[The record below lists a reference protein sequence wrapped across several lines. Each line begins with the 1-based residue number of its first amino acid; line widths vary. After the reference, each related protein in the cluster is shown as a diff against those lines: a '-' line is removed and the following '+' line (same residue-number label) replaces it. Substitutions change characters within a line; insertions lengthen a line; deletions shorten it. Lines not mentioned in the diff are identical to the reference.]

1 MVSDKVTIPFI
12 AGSVVGA
19 TLGLAG
25 CGLNSGV
32 AAAPSTTASPTAAA
46 TAALPPMKQFR
57 IGWPNGPTKDCT
69 IDGTRVTC
77 VKSMAGLSSAEVYT
91 GTVTGTL
98 SGLTVTG
105 TSTTHQRYREE
116 GDPECIVEL
125 DETEP
130 VEYVFSLDGT
140 VMMHGGPADYRS
152 TRSGSCS
159 GTDSGLGWRWEDS
172 APWSATG

>member
-1 MVSDKVTIPFI
+1 MVSYAVRI
-12 AGSVVGA
+12 ALGAASLAGA
-19 TLGLAG
+19 TLVLTG
-25 CGLNSGV
+25 CGLGSQV
-32 AAAPSTTASPTAAA
+32 AATPSVTTTTTAA
-46 TAALPPMKQFR
+46 TAVLPQMKSFR
-57 IGWPNGPTKDCT
+57 IGWPNGPVKDCS

-77 VKSMAGLSSAEVYT
+77 IKSVADLSQGEVYT
-91 GTVTGTL
+91 GTVTGTI
-98 SGLTVTG
+98 SGLTFTG
-105 TSTTHQRYREE
+105 TATTHQRYREE